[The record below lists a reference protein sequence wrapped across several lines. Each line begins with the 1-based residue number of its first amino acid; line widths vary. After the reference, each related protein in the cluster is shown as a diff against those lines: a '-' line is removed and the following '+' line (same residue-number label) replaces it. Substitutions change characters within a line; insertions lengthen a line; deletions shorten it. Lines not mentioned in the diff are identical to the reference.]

1 MVERRSMNII
11 FKVFIAALI
20 GFNTLSNAT
29 ENVERNGEIIKIRSN
44 GICYIDPGI
53 NMQQAALIAKYDAI
67 NEMLRIAGSY
77 LEKNDS
83 LLNEKMKKDE
93 ISKYLTNLVEVFV
106 FREGEENVD
115 GYPAYVSHITSELQI
130 ELVNRIL
137 LEAKI
142 DNPFRH
148 KLIAENER
156 LQKLFE
162 EIKSIQRT
170 TTRISEESIGILSNK
185 LEATDWANKAYLAE
199 SEGLKLDYYLV
210 AIDLDAEY
218 ESAYL
223 GLAETMIGIEAYSDL
238 LIILT
243 RVLNLDPL
251 NYPSLYSKRGQ
262 VYYIQKQYSTAIKE
276 LEKAIAINPDY
287 ADAYCILGSVYAD
300 LKKNTEALEKFRQ
313 AILTDPDFYK
323 PYFLRATLLRKQG
336 KYDESLKDF
345 DKAVSLNPKNSYS
358 YFNRGIIFYL
368 MSNYERSVEEYSK
381 AIYLKELVPEF
392 YYNRSI
398 TYRKLN
404 MLKKATEDYKT
415 YLLLTDKD
423 LNRNNYGE
431 RVEKWLSDESYN
443 PMIID

>member
-1 MVERRSMNII
+1 MNI
-11 FKVFIAALI
+11 FLRFFLI
-20 GFNTLSNAT
+20 TVLTVITTSAYAS
-29 ENVERNGEIIKIRSN
+29 ENVERNGDVVKIRTS

-67 NEMLRIAGSY
+67 NEMLQIAGSY

-93 ISKYLTNLVEVFV
+93 ISRYLSNLVEVFV

-115 GYPAYVSHITSELQI
+115 GYPAYVSHISSELQI

-137 LEAKI
+137 LDAKI
-142 DNPFRH
+142 DNPFRFR
-148 KLIAENER
+148 LIAEHER
-156 LQKLFE
+156 LQELFE
-162 EIKSIQRT
+162 EIKSIQRST
-170 TTRISEESIGILSNK
+170 SRISEESIDILTRK
-185 LEATDWANKAYLAE
+185 LEATDWSNKAYLAE
-199 SEGLKLDYYLV
+199 SEGLRLDYYLV
-210 AIDLDAEY
+210 AIDLDTRY

-223 GLAETMIGIEAYSDL
+223 GLAETMISIESYSDL
-238 LIILT
+238 LIILS
-243 RVLNLDPL
+243 RLLNLDPL
-251 NYPSLYSKRGQ
+251 NYPSMYSKRGQ
-262 VYYIQKQYSTAIKE
+262 VYYIQKQYSAAIKE

-287 ADAYCILGSVYAD
+287 ADAYCVLGSVYAD
-300 LKKNTEALEKFRQ
+300 LKKNTEALEKYRQ
-313 AILTDPDFYK
+313 AALRDPDFYK

-345 DKAVSLNPKNSYS
+345 NKAVSLNPKNSYS
-358 YFNRGIIFYL
+358 YFNRGIIYYL
-368 MSNYERSVEEYSK
+368 MGNYEKSVEEYSK

-398 TYRKLN
+398 TYRKLE

-431 RVEKWLSDESYN
+431 RVNEWLSDETYN

>member
-1 MVERRSMNII
+1 MNSFCRVIL
-11 FKVFIAALI
+11 IAAFIVFSTVSLA
-20 GFNTLSNAT
+20 S
-29 ENVERNGEIIKIRSN
+29 ESVERNGDVIKIRTS

-53 NMQQAALIAKYDAI
+53 TTEQAALIAKYDAI
-67 NEMLRIAGSY
+67 NEMLKVAGSY

-83 LLNEKMKKDE
+83 LLNEKMEKDQ
-93 ISKYLTNLVEVFV
+93 ISKYLTNHMEIFV
-106 FREGEENVD
+106 YREGEENVD

-137 LEAKI
+137 LDAKI
-142 DNPFRH
+142 DNPFRFR
-148 KLIAENER
+148 LIAEHER
-156 LQKLFE
+156 LRKLFE

-170 TTRISEESIGILSNK
+170 TSRISEESILILANK
-185 LEATDWANKAYLAE
+185 LEATEWANKAYLAE
-199 SEGLKLDYYLV
+199 IEGLKLDYYLV
-210 AIDLDAEY
+210 AIDLDVKY
-218 ESAYL
+218 EAAYL
-223 GLAETMIGIEAYSDL
+223 GLADTMIGIEAYSDL

-243 RVLNLDPL
+243 KLLNLDPL

-262 VYYIQKQYSTAIKE
+262 VYYIQKQYATAIKE

-287 ADAYCILGSVYAD
+287 SDAYCVLGSVYAD
-300 LKKNTEALEKFRQ
+300 LKKNSEALEKFRQ
-313 AILTDPDFYK
+313 AILRDQNFYK

-358 YFNRGIIFYL
+358 YFNRGIIYYL
-368 MSNYERSVEEYSK
+368 MGNYERSAEEYSK

-398 TYRKLN
+398 TYRKLE

-431 RVEKWLSDESYN
+431 RVNEWLADESYN
-443 PMIID
+443 PMLID